1 VVAIGTCKQIYCSAL
16 TVKSWV
22 YFQGSNLLMDSS
34 GMSGQ
39 VQYIEVSPYAA
50 AASSGVH
57 GVTITS
63 NESQSITHA
72 KASNHNVDKTS
83 SVQNY
88 GIKRVL
94 AVPRQVVCGPS
105 NPYGFY
111 AVPPV
116 KIIAGQGGQRI
127 VTKSVGT
134 TEIQILPKSQS

>member
-1 VVAIGTCKQIYCSAL
+1 
-16 TVKSWV
+16 
-22 YFQGSNLLMDSS
+22 MDS
-34 GMSGQ
+34 GGISGQ

-50 AASSGVH
+50 ASSSGVH
-57 GVTITS
+57 GVTIAS
-63 NESQSITHA
+63 SESQTITHV
-72 KASNHNVDKTS
+72 KANSHNVDKTS

-94 AVPRQVVCGPS
+94 AVPRQVVCAPS

-127 VTKSVGT
+127 VAKSVGT
-134 TEIQILPKSQS
+134 TEIQILPKTQS